1 MADENR
7 SFAPG
12 TVSSNRAQ
20 RQGLG
25 VGQEEMDKQLSP
37 SRDAYATDPQRTE
50 PFDESL
56 EPTTNADR
64 PSQADFSG
72 QDVGGAETTRSEM
85 KREMRPASQPPGAR
99 LDDRNAAG
107 LSDGGDLGA
116 GTPPAVDV
124 HDLGQKDNPQQEWG
138 EEMDE
143 GATFSS
149 NNTRKGVRTEAERGQ
164 GAKTRRMN
172 KDIVSRRT

>member
-7 SFAPG
+7 SFAPS
-12 TVSSNRAQ
+12 TASSNRAQ
-20 RQGLG
+20 QQGLG

-37 SRDAYATDPQRTE
+37 SRETYATAPQRTE

-56 EPTTNADR
+56 DPTTNADR
-64 PSQADFSG
+64 PSQADCSG
-72 QDVGGAETTRSEM
+72 QDVGREAAAE
-85 KREMRPASQPPGAR
+85 APGAG

-107 LSDGGDLGA
+107 MQAVVGDLVA

-124 HDLGQKDNPQQEWG
+124 HDLGQPDSPEQEWG

-164 GAKTRRMN
+164 GAKTRRLN
-172 KDIVSRRT
+172 KDIISRRV